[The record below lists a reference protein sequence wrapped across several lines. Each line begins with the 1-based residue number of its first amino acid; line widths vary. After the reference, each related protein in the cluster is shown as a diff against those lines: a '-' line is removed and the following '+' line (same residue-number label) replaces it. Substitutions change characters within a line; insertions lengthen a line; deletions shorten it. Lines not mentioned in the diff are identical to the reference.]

1 MPSRHPDDRL
11 GYDPL
16 DLVIVSG
23 FDLDSLS
30 DVQYE
35 ALRRWVEDGG
45 TILFGGGVDCARN
58 YGRFAEKVLEPPY
71 LDAVTVPVSLGGET
85 APGEQTG
92 EIQAEC
98 VDVNLK
104 NGSTLLAG
112 EVFPAVIPY
121 ELQTGADRGSC
132 LFDGCDQRFVS
143 DQSILI

>member
-1 MPSRHPDDRL
+1 MPSRAPDDRL

-92 EIQAEC
+92 ETRQNA
-98 VDVNLK
+98 
-104 NGSTLLAG
+104 SM
-112 EVFPAVIPY
+112 
-121 ELQTGADRGSC
+121 
-132 LFDGCDQRFVS
+132 
-143 DQSILI
+143 

>member
-1 MPSRHPDDRL
+1 MKTITIEELEALKDAEKTIVDIRPQDTMPDIPAASSSSSNRTLEDN
-11 GYDPL
+11 G
-16 DLVIVSG
+16 V
-23 FDLDSLS
+23 LDSLS

-92 EIQAEC
+92 EIH
-98 VDVNLK
+98 K
-104 NGSTLLAG
+104 
-112 EVFPAVIPY
+112 
-121 ELQTGADRGSC
+121 
-132 LFDGCDQRFVS
+132 
-143 DQSILI
+143 

>member
-71 LDAVTVPVSLGGET
+71 LDAVTVPVSLGWGD
-85 APGEQTG
+85 G
-92 EIQAEC
+92 
-98 VDVNLK
+98 
-104 NGSTLLAG
+104 
-112 EVFPAVIPY
+112 
-121 ELQTGADRGSC
+121 TGASRRERSR
-132 LFDGCDQRFVS
+132 QNAS
-143 DQSILI
+143 M